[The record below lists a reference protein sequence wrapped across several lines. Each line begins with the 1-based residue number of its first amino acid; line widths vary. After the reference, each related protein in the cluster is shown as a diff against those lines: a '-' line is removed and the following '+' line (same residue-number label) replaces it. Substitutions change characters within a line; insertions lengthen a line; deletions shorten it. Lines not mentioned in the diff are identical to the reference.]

1 MAIWVTQD
9 QEDEEI
15 LEIEE
20 KEEDSDASITPNT
33 MALDNKPKAE
43 VEEQVGGDKEDLSSN
58 EFSDM
63 DEF

>member
-1 MAIWVTQD
+1 M
-9 QEDEEI
+9 

-20 KEEDSDASITPNT
+20 KEEDS
-33 MALDNKPKAE
+33 E
-43 VEEQVGGDKEDLSSN
+43 VSVRIDDKEDLTSN